1 MAEFSIV
8 AENGKTLNLLSNPY
22 FVVIDIDGQTGFNN
36 SISSY
41 SGVYDGAGVS
51 NVRTEPR
58 QIDIT
63 LHIINGVNV
72 ESAKRYIFDVIKPK
86 KYHKIIWTQDKR
98 TLVINGLCESAEMPR
113 WQNGIL
119 CKISFFC
126 RQPYWEDIENAIQEI
141 SATIGLHYFTNDNKD
156 MLYFDY
162 YSNGNALSEY
172 NVTRT
177 KDFYNSG
184 DVAVGMRIEIMA
196 LDTVTNPVIY
206 SAYDKYIG
214 VNGVTLSAGESI
226 VITTGKGEKDI
237 QKDGVSIID
246 KIREGSTWLQ
256 LETGENT
263 FNIDSDDTSNNNMY
277 FNIIYKQRYA

>member
-1 MAEFSIV
+1 
-8 AENGKTLNLLSNPY
+8 
-22 FVVIDIDGQTGFNN
+22 
-36 SISSY
+36 
-41 SGVYDGAGVS
+41 
-51 NVRTEPR
+51 
-58 QIDIT
+58 
-63 LHIINGVNV
+63 
-72 ESAKRYIFDVIKPK
+72 
-86 KYHKIIWTQDKR
+86 
-98 TLVINGLCESAEMPR
+98 
-113 WQNGIL
+113 
-119 CKISFFC
+119 
-126 RQPYWEDIENAIQEI
+126 
-141 SATIGLHYFTNDNKD
+141 

-214 VNGVTLSAGESI
+214 VNGVTLAAGESI